1 MNVPFATAAMVAV
14 VFVAVGW
21 PGARLVAR
29 TRADAWATLPATT
42 GIACSVAVAVAILTG
57 TAMLPWLAAVAV
69 VGWSGLAVRRSLGH
83 RWMTGHDPGAVTAL
97 AAAVAVAVLPV
108 ILVDLP
114 PTEADARYMWWF
126 HAAWYRHGGDA
137 TSGALS
143 RPVLAFRPP
152 SSPPLLPGVIAGVW
166 HVGDAF
172 DREVALRVSQLFT
185 GACVAAAGF
194 FTARTLRLGP
204 RDRAIAAGLVAAAC
218 WGANVSI
225 GLVGF
230 VDLAWAALFVAAAVL
245 LLAGPT
251 DGRTIAIGT
260 AVAAAAALVKF
271 EGEVAALLLAGLFA
285 VRVGR
290 DWRRSA
296 PVAAAVLV
304 AVVGWRLVPAAVGAP
319 PDERGDWG
327 NLPQLLDP
335 GTEVHRRFVDAL
347 GFLGGEL
354 GWLVGL
360 ASLGIVVTVV
370 VARVG
375 GRPLRQP
382 GVVAIPVLVLGYL
395 AFVALTFA
403 MAPEALDDFLDAAA
417 RRVVL
422 VARMLVVVDALLV
435 GVAALRALGH
445 LEPVP
450 VPVPVSEPVGTD
462 STSAAPAPAA
472 LRAWV
477 DRNLLGVGAG
487 AGPSGG
493 EGSSPG
499 GRVPDRVG
507 MGVVVALVVVRA
519 GVYAIQ
525 GAGPILDDWSIAVNG
540 GVNRLWEDPNT
551 TFALS
556 RPGAWVLLTVVNG
569 EIGARPLGLL
579 LAVTALQV
587 VAALLLYR
595 LARHW
600 VTAATALLVVGLWV
614 VMANDTALV
623 VWGPII
629 PALVALCLLLA
640 GALALLHGRWG
651 WAATCFCV
659 GALCYETTLLPA
671 AAATVVLPARPAVPP
686 RRRAVMLGLLGVVG
700 LWVATHPIYDVPL
713 HIPALDVYWDAH
725 FGRGLLGTGGAGA
738 LPAALQWLTLAGIGA
753 AVVCWVRGDRAPG
766 GGPWLVLVGLALAVL
781 GALGWV
787 TLDPRAVPL
796 GVFDRILVVSAVGAA
811 AIWAGILR
819 TLWDRA
825 RVPAVAVAGV
835 LVVVCVAGQ
844 VATLANWSTAGR
856 DVEALLD
863 HVGGLAPDPGP
874 RDFVVGPSPER
885 LDHWG
890 VQGVYTE
897 GFANDAA
904 TVAFGR
910 DDTGSLVVSPGPG
923 SFTSSGPGTFVDWA
937 DVFGGEAVPYDD
949 LVPGAPRGYLEG
961 ASLVA
966 PGRLSVS
973 GWAIDPSDPAAA
985 VGITVRVDDQEV
997 DLGPAQQSR
1006 PDVAAG
1012 DPAAGPD
1019 HGFAAE
1025 VDVGPGPHLVCVVAR
1040 NLGEG
1045 VDAPLPA
1052 LDGPARAGTYCLSV
1066 PATPQ

>member
-1 MNVPFATAAMVAV
+1 MNVPFVTTAMVAL
-14 VFVAVGW
+14 VFAAVGW
-21 PGARLVAR
+21 PAARLTAR
-29 TRADAWATLPATT
+29 TRVEAWATLPATA
-42 GIACSVAVAVAILTG
+42 GIACSIAVAASILVG
-57 TAMLPWLAAVAV
+57 TSMVPWLVLLAVA
-69 VGWSGLAVRRSLGH
+69 GWATLVLRRSLGH
-83 RWMTGHDPGAVTAL
+83 RGVVQHDPADTAALL
-97 AAAVAVAVLPV
+97 AAAVVAILPV

-126 HAAWYRHGGDA
+126 HAAWYRHGGDV
-137 TSGALS
+137 TSEAMAL
-143 RPVLAFRPP
+143 PDFAFRRP
-152 SSPPLLPGVIAGVW
+152 SYPPLLPGVIAAVW
-166 HVGDAF
+166 HLGDAF

-194 FTARTLRLGP
+194 FTARTLRLER

-230 VDLAWAALFVAAAVL
+230 VDLAWAALFVVAAVL

-251 DGRTIAIGT
+251 DGRAIAIGT
-260 AVAAAAALVKF
+260 AFAAAAALVKF
-271 EGEVAALLLAGLFA
+271 EGEVAALLLVGLFA

-296 PVAAAVLV
+296 PVAATVLV
-304 AVVGWRLVPAAVGAP
+304 AVVGWRLVPAAAGAP

-335 GTEVHRRFVDAL
+335 GSEVHRRFVDAL

-354 GWLVGL
+354 GWLVGFAGL
-360 ASLGIVVTVV
+360 AIVATLV

-382 GVVAIPVLVLGYL
+382 GVVAIPVLVVGYL

-435 GVAALRALGH
+435 GVAAARALGH
-445 LEPVP
+445 LAPVP
-450 VPVPVSEPVGTD
+450 LPEPTSVGTD
-462 STSAAPAPAA
+462 SGSSAPSA
-472 LRAWV
+472 LRAWAE
-477 DRNLLGVGAG
+477 RSLGGPGTGTVPVGG
-487 AGPSGG
+487 D
-493 EGSSPG
+493 GSATD

-507 MGVVVALVVVRA
+507 MAVVAAFVLVRA
-519 GVYAIQ
+519 TVYAIQ
-525 GAGPILDDWSIAVNG
+525 GAGLILDDWSIAVNG

-556 RPGAWVLLTVVNG
+556 RPGAWVLLTVMNG

-579 LAVTALQV
+579 AAVTVLQL

-600 VTAATALLVVGLWV
+600 VTPATALLVVGLWV
-614 VMANDTALV
+614 VMANDTALA

-640 GALALLHGRWG
+640 GALLLLHGRWG
-651 WAATCFCV
+651 WAAACFCV

-671 AAATVVLPARPAVPP
+671 AAATVVLPARPAVRPS
-686 RRRAVMLGLLGVVG
+686 RRVIVLGLLGVAG

-713 HIPALDVYWDAH
+713 HLPALHVYWDAH
-725 FGRGLLGTGGAGA
+725 FGRGLLGTGDAGA
-738 LPAALQWLTLAGIGA
+738 LPAALQWLTLVGIA
-753 AVVCWVRGDRAPG
+753 ASVVCWLRGDRTPG

-787 TLDPRAVPL
+787 TLDPQTVPL

-825 RVPAVAVAGV
+825 RVPAMVLASMLV
-835 LVVVCVAGQ
+835 LVGVVGQ

-910 DDTGSLVVSPGPG
+910 DDTGSLVISPGPG
-923 SFTSSGPGTFVDWA
+923 SFTSAGPGTFVDWA
-937 DVFGGEAVPYDD
+937 DVFGGEAIPYDE
-949 LVPGAPRGYLEG
+949 LVAGAPRGYLE
-961 ASLVA
+961 AATLVA
-966 PGRLSVS
+966 TGRLAVS

-997 DLGPAQQSR
+997 DLGPAQQPR
-1006 PDVAAG
+1006 PDVAAA
-1012 DPAAGPD
+1012 DPTAGPD

-1045 VDAPLPA
+1045 ADAPLAA
-1052 LDGPARAGTYCLSV
+1052 LESPARVGTYCLSV